1 MNNICVHC
9 FASGVCMKLRVP
21 TAIVNLCEKCCFFLS
36 QRFVGEMH
44 LSRVKINAANTS
56 AWDWEKLTI
65 ANCGCALCMDC
76 AESFSIECVARLQAI
91 AISHAQRI
99 HAEVCVSNKFNIYY
113 FTHFAQSNRAFV
125 DRQPLL
131 NYTRVE
137 ESRSWTMYHFT
148 RDTMCLAHTFPQT
161 HTNLNTWERFFLLRC
176 QWSILYYTLILFFF
190 FVFSF

>member
-1 MNNICVHC
+1 MNHICVHC

-161 HTNLNTWERFFLLRC
+161 HTQTWTHENVFFSSAVNDRFC
-176 QWSILYYTLILFFF
+176 ITLWFCFF